1 MGRRREV
8 EDLPRSLD
16 PEAGPEPAAHP
27 ALDATLGAARRRR
40 RQIRFGSLSAVVAVP
55 ILGIILVILDRS
67 PDQRVT
73 TAQPTSTPAPE
84 SSLTTAPPTAMP
96 EAVRSTLDAWRSF
109 PVDAEPRPLI
119 LSGAAGLPDVVNAP
133 EHGFPDDDTK
143 AAYGS
148 GQFELATTPPTS
160 PDSDNGQPLTV
171 GQQILDRLDTEATPG
186 PRGPAPLTI
195 RSIRLGRSTYTTDR
209 GPQSFPAWL
218 ITFDGIPDPAAV
230 LAVAPEALYTPP
242 APAAAST
249 GSVRPGAAVTNQR
262 ILTVGFVGAAP
273 GSGPCS
279 AEYEMQVYESDHAV
293 AVVVQEVARPPSTT
307 TGTVVCAAVGYG
319 RRLTTTLER
328 PLGNRVLVD
337 GETRTPLAVTS

>member
-1 MGRRREV
+1 MNV
-8 EDLPRSLD
+8 EDLRRSLD
-16 PEAGPEPAAHP
+16 RAAGPGPPARP
-27 ALDATLGAARRRR
+27 ALDAMLGAARRRR
-40 RQIRFGSLSAVVAVP
+40 RQIRLGSLGAVVAVLV
-55 ILGIILVILDRS
+55 LGFVLVSLDRS

-73 TAQPTSTPAPE
+73 TVQPTSTPAPE

-143 AAYGS
+143 AAYDS

-160 PDSDNGQPLTV
+160 PDSDNGQPLIV
-171 GQQILDRLDTEATPG
+171 GQQILDRLGTETTPG

-195 RSIRLGRSTYTTDR
+195 RSIRLGRSTFTTDR

-249 GSVRPGAAVTNQR
+249 RSVRPGAATVTNQR
-262 ILTVGFVGAAP
+262 TLTVGFVGAAP

-307 TGTVVCAAVGYG
+307 TGTVVCTDVGYG

-337 GETRTPLAVTS
+337 GETRTPLTVTS